1 MRVTH
6 LNIKGFRSIESSPKA
21 IVLNNLNILVGA
33 NNAGK
38 SSIIK
43 ALHLLQTGSINP
55 EDIRAGH
62 EAYTVNIYL
71 KDIPSGHLI
80 LKNKPW
86 SSAEFSIY
94 YDRKGKLSFS
104 LTQGE
109 NASNTEQV
117 PNKEPVHFVVP
128 FLAKRK
134 TASFAQDVRQ
144 EYALSIANDLQYL
157 AAKLARISNPS
168 YPTHDAYVSTCKAVL
183 GFLISAVPSEQGLK
197 PGIYLPDRSTIPIEQ
212 MGEGVPN
219 IAALLI
225 SLAESRGKL
234 FLIEEPENDLH
245 PKALKALLDLI
256 IESSNHNQFVISTHS
271 NIVVR
276 HLASVEGSKLYN
288 VKTEPDVLPTK
299 ATIELVPQTVEA
311 RMAVLNDLGY
321 SFSDF
326 ELWDGWLILEEA
338 SAERIIR
345 DYLIPWFVPE
355 LTRVRTL
362 STGGADAV
370 EPTFND
376 FNRLV
381 RFTHLEEAYR
391 NKGWVRIDGDAKGTK
406 IVAQLKN
413 SYAAT
418 WEADRFATYTENQFE
433 EYYPKVF
440 EADVKEALGK
450 QGQERREAKK
460 ALLDRVRAWLDEDRT
475 RAEAALKES
484 AKEIIEDL
492 QVIAAQLKST

>member
-1 MRVTH
+1 MRVSH
-6 LNIKGFRSIESSPKA
+6 LNINGFRSIESTGKP
-21 IVLNNLNILVGA
+21 IVLSNLNILVGA

-43 ALHLLQTGSINP
+43 ALHLLQTGSINR

-62 EAYTVNIYL
+62 NSFTVNIHL
-71 KDIPSGHLI
+71 KDIPRGHSI
-80 LKNKPW
+80 LKSREWN
-86 SSAEFSIY
+86 SAEYSVFFN
-94 YDRKGKLSFS
+94 KEGV
-104 LTQGE
+104 LTFTISNGE
-109 NASNTEQV
+109 VNPATDQI
-117 PNKEPVHFVVP
+117 PNKEPAHFIVP

-157 AAKLARISNPS
+157 AAKLSRISNPS

-183 GFLISAVPSEQGLK
+183 GFLVSAVPGDQGLK

-225 SLAESRGKL
+225 SLAESREKL

-256 IESSNHNQFVISTHS
+256 IESSQYNQFVISTHS

-276 HLASVEGSKLYN
+276 HLASIEGSKLFN
-288 VKTEPDVLPTK
+288 IKTEANVLPTK
-299 ATIELVPQTVEA
+299 ASVELVPQTVEA
-311 RMAVLNDLGY
+311 RMDVLKELGY

-326 ELWDGWLILEEA
+326 DLWDGWLIVEEA

-355 LTRVRTL
+355 LTRVRTI
-362 STGGADAV
+362 STKGADEV
-370 EPTFND
+370 EPMFKD
-376 FNRLV
+376 WNRLV
-381 RFTHLEEAYR
+381 CYSHLEEAYR
-391 NKGWVRIDGDAKGTK
+391 NRAWVRVDGDMKGKEIVDRLKGTYK
-406 IVAQLKN
+406 
-413 SYAAT
+413 T
-418 WEADRFATYTENQFE
+418 WTPDRFNIYTQPQFE
-433 EYYPKVF
+433 NYYPQDF
-440 EADVKEALGK
+440 SKEVQTVLGVTDRRK
-450 QGQERREAKK
+450 RQEEKK
-460 ALLDRVRAWLDEDRT
+460 SLSERVRAWLDEDKVRGK
-475 RAEAALKES
+475 AALEVS
-484 AKEIIEDL
+484 AKEVIDDL
-492 QVIAAQLKST
+492 KLISIQLKAG

>member
-1 MRVTH
+1 MHVTH
-6 LNIKGFRSIESSPKA
+6 VNINGFRSIETTPKS

-43 ALHLLQTGSINP
+43 ALHLLQSGSLNP
-55 EDIRAGH
+55 DDIRAGH
-62 EAYTVNIYL
+62 EAFTVQIYL
-71 KDIPSGHLI
+71 KDIPLGHLI
-80 LKNKPW
+80 LKGREWN
-86 SSAEFSIY
+86 SGEFSIY
-94 YDRKGKLSFS
+94 YDRKGKLS
-104 LTQGE
+104 LTLSQVE
-109 NASNTEQV
+109 NSVNTEQI
-117 PNKEPVHFVVP
+117 PNREPTHFVVP

-134 TASFAQDVRQ
+134 TASFTQDVRQ
-144 EYALSIANDLQYL
+144 DFALSIANDLQYL

-168 YPTHDAYVSTCKAVL
+168 YPTHDAYVRTCKAVL
-183 GFLISAVPSEQGLK
+183 GFLVSAVPGDQGLK

-225 SLAESRGKL
+225 SLAESQGKL

-256 IESSNHNQFVISTHS
+256 IESSKYNQFVISTHS

-276 HLASVEGSKLYN
+276 HLASVDGSKLFN
-288 VKTEPDVLPTK
+288 IKTEPDFLPTK
-299 ATIELVPQTVEA
+299 ASIELVPQTVEA
-311 RMAVLNDLGY
+311 RMEVLKELGY
-321 SFSDF
+321 SFADF
-326 ELWDGWLILEEA
+326 DLWDGWLILEES

-355 LTRVRTL
+355 LTRIRTL
-362 STGGADAV
+362 STGGADSV
-370 EPTFND
+370 EPTFHD

-391 NKGWVRIDGDAKGTK
+391 NKGWVRVDGDAKGVG
-406 IVAQLKN
+406 IVERLKR
-413 SYAAT
+413 SYAT
-418 WEADRFATYTENQFE
+418 WESNRFANYKESQFE
-433 EYYPKVF
+433 KYYPKVF
-440 EADVKEALGK
+440 TKEVEAALGLE
-450 QGQERREAKK
+450 GQKRREAKK
-460 ALLDRVRAWLDEDRT
+460 VLLEKVRSWLDEDRS
-475 RAEAALKES
+475 RAEAALQES

-492 QVIAAQLKST
+492 KIIASQLKGG